1 MAAFRYVAVDAAGAT
16 HRGTMEAASE
26 ARVIESLQRKGFI
39 PLKAEPDRG
48 AGLGSN
54 FLTLDIGRG
63 GALSKADLANIT
75 RELATML
82 GAGQNLDAAL
92 RFLIETST
100 NRKVIAVMSRVR
112 EKVRG
117 GSALAT
123 ALQSEPKSFPRL
135 YVSLVQAGEAGGNLS
150 DTFERLA
157 VLLERQRTLAAT
169 VQSAMVYPILLII
182 VATGSITFLLTKVL
196 PEFVPLFE
204 ENGAKLPAAT
214 KLLIAIGDAVSNDGP
229 WAVLAL
235 LILGFAARQAL
246 KDKRV
251 KRWTD
256 GVLLRIPIVGS
267 LIRETL
273 AARFSRTLGT
283 LLMNGVSLITALG
296 IARETLGNLAAVD
309 AVDWA
314 IGRARS
320 GAGVAQPLGE
330 RKIFP
335 TRMIHLIRLGEET
348 AQLGPMAIKT
358 ADIHEEQTRV
368 AVQRLVSLLVPV
380 ITVVMGVAVAFIIG
394 SLLTAM
400 LSLNDLAG

>member
-48 AGLGSN
+48 SSFGAN
-54 FLTLDIGRG
+54 FLTLDLG
-63 GALSKADLANIT
+63 GGGLSKGDIANIT

-100 NRKVIAVMSRVR
+100 SKKVIAIMGRVR

-123 ALQSEPKSFPRL
+123 ALQAEPRSFTKL
-135 YVSLVQAGEAGGNLS
+135 YVSLVQAGEAGGNLT
-150 DTFERLA
+150 DTFDRLA
-157 VLLERQRTLAAT
+157 ILLERQRSLAAT
-169 VQSAMVYPILLII
+169 VQSAMIYPALLTVTAI
-182 VATGSITFLLTKVL
+182 GSITLLLTKVL
-196 PEFVPLFE
+196 PQFVPLFE
-204 ENGAKLPAAT
+204 ENGAQLPTAT
-214 KLLIAIGDAVSNDGP
+214 KLLIAIGDITANDGP
-229 WAVLAL
+229 WALLAL
-235 LILGFAARQAL
+235 LILGFAGRQAL

-251 KRWTD
+251 RRWAD
-256 GVLLRIPIVGS
+256 GVLLRVPVVGN
-267 LIRETL
+267 LIRQTL

-320 GAGVAQPLGE
+320 GAGVAQPLAE
-330 RKIFP
+330 RKVFP
-335 TRMIHLIRLGEET
+335 PRMIHLIRLGEET
-348 AQLGPMAIKT
+348 AQLASMALKT
-358 ADIHEEQTRV
+358 AEIHEEQTRM
-368 AVQRLVSLLVPV
+368 AVQRMVALMVPA
-380 ITVVMGVAVAFIIG
+380 ITVVMGAAVAFIIG

>member
-1 MAAFRYVAVDAAGAT
+1 VPAFRYVAVDTAGTT

-48 AGLGSN
+48 SGFAAQ
-54 FLTLDIGRG
+54 FLTLDIGG
-63 GALSKADLANIT
+63 GGLGKGDVANIT

-92 RFLIETST
+92 RFLIETATSK
-100 NRKVIAVMSRVR
+100 RVIAIMGRVR

-117 GSALAT
+117 GSALAA
-123 ALQSEPKSFPRL
+123 ALSAEPRSFSKL
-135 YVSLVQAGEAGGNLS
+135 YVSLVQAGEAGGNLT

-157 VLLERQRTLAAT
+157 TLLERQRSLAAT
-169 VQSAMVYPILLII
+169 VQSAMVYPTLLVITA
-182 VATGSITFLLTKVL
+182 VGSITLLLTKVL
-196 PEFVPLFE
+196 PQFVPLFE
-204 ENGAKLPAAT
+204 ENGASLPTAT
-214 KLLIAIGDAVSNDGP
+214 KLLISIGDITANDGP
-229 WAVLAL
+229 WALLAL
-235 LILGFAARQAL
+235 LILGFIGWQAL

-251 KRWTD
+251 RRWAD
-256 GVLLRIPIVGS
+256 GMLLRIPIVGG

-283 LLMNGVSLITALG
+283 LLLNGVSLITALG

-314 IGRARS
+314 ISRARS
-320 GAGVAQPLGE
+320 GAGVAQPLSE
-330 RKIFP
+330 RRVFP
-335 TRMIHLIRLGEET
+335 PRMIHLIRLGEET
-348 AQLGPMAIKT
+348 AQLGPMALKT
-358 ADIHEEQTRV
+358 AEIHEEQTRIS
-368 AVQRLVSLLVPV
+368 VQRLVSLMVPA